1 MLGKQRNL
9 QLYTNDSIP
18 FSKFVNHMLAPS
30 IDLEGCEC
38 LFPDTLFFTEE
49 GKPDFWA
56 KTDKD
61 GKISAIKDPKKLEKL
76 PEIRTKFSLVSRDR
90 LDSRK
95 NKDADRTFLQK
106 LLQDYN
112 Y

>member
-1 MLGKQRNL
+1 VQVEKAAQFMLGKQRDL
-9 QLYTNDSIP
+9 KLYTNDSIS
-18 FSKFVNHMLAPS
+18 FAKFISHMLAPS

-38 LFPDTLFFTEE
+38 LFPDSLFFTEE

-76 PEIRTKFSLVSRDR
+76 PDIRTKLS
-90 LDSRK
+90 
-95 NKDADRTFLQK
+95 
-106 LLQDYN
+106 
-112 Y
+112 

>member
-1 MLGKQRNL
+1 
-9 QLYTNDSIP
+9 
-18 FSKFVNHMLAPS
+18 MLAPS

-106 LLQDYN
+106 LLLDYN